1 MTTAVRL
8 YEPISL
14 LFPETSMQSFHAT
27 IPPPSCVLCGD
38 LASPPARLGWLSAP
52 DRRAVFSVCGS
63 CSDCADSE
71 LEAKIVARL
80 SATRRETAGN
90 GAPALPPVAAAGAQV
105 GTGSPPAAGAQ
116 GVPAKQGAWAARAAA
131 EWLRPLA
138 DRAAQSEPVA

>member
-14 LFPETSMQSFHAT
+14 LFPETSMRSFHAT

-38 LASPPARLGWLSAP
+38 PASPPARLGWLSAP

-80 SATRRETAGN
+80 SATRRETADSAATK
-90 GAPALPPVAAAGAQV
+90 APLVARAAPKVDISPQSGAAA
-105 GTGSPPAAGAQ
+105 
-116 GVPAKQGAWAARAAA
+116 PAKQGAWAARAAK
-131 EWLRPLA
+131 EWVRPLTA
-138 DRAAQSEPVA
+138 RVDR